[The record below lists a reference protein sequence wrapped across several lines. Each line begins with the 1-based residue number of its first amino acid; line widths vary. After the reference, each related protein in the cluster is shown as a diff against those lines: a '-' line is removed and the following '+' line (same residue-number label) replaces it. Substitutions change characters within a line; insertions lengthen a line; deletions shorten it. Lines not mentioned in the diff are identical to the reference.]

1 MTVKNAAQGF
11 QSCKVQYIDVPLSIN
26 VSKILNTPIKYR
38 DHGKE
43 GDPEEVVDEYYE
55 QKLAIT
61 KKWLVDQSLNDT
73 KVIIMTNSRECS
85 HKVRQ
90 SVLRFKNVNVV
101 SDYDISHATSSGH
114 LLANDTVPLQVE
126 KVDGDSCSKD
136 RVNNANQSGPQKC
149 IVVHYSLPH
158 NYSESLETQI
168 SARRRQFQ
176 DLEINIVQFLRRLSF
191 ITGNEYSVQSQIF
204 LVPDASRKYFDDV
217 VKVNLFLRVGSL
229 HIDDDDDDNDN
240 GSGDEREYAIQNNFK
255 KFSIED
261 IRSNKTQ
268 VRTKLQ
274 LERIGFADLDS
285 PLINSFHFKVQQ
297 LQLSSKHSASA
308 SGEKQKIQAK
318 TTMMK
323 NVQQCQDNLDG
334 NQDDQQGDEEDN
346 PFA

>member
-1 MTVKNAAQGF
+1 MTVKNAVSQF

-26 VSKILNTPIKYR
+26 VSKILNTPIKYQ
-38 DHGKE
+38 DHGRE

-61 KKWLVDQSLNDT
+61 KKWLVDQSMDDT
-73 KVIIMTNSRECS
+73 KVIIMTNSREYS

-114 LLANDTVPLQVE
+114 LLANNAVPLEVE
-126 KVDGDSCSKD
+126 KVDRDSYSKD
-136 RVNNANQSGPQKC
+136 PVNNANQSGPQKC

-191 ITGNEYSVQSQIF
+191 ITGNEHSVQSQIF

-229 HIDDDDDDNDN
+229 HIDNDDDN
-240 GSGDEREYAIQNNFK
+240 GSGDDRDYAIQNNFK

-268 VRTKLQ
+268 LRTKLQ

-297 LQLSSKHSASA
+297 LQLSAKLSA
-308 SGEKQKIQAK
+308 SGDKEKIQAK

-334 NQDDQQGDEEDN
+334 NQDAQQGDEEDN